1 VRILLVSGIFPPDIG
16 GPATHVVDLRDEFL
30 RRDHA
35 VTVLTLWDGAA
46 VDAGPELIR
55 FPRAWPWPARMAA
68 VTSWLVRNA
77 SRYDVVYATGLQPA
91 AVAGAKVSGRPVVV
105 KIVGDFAW
113 ERGRR
118 LGLTAADFDAFQVGR
133 DRRDVRVRAM
143 RWVQNATLR
152 SADEISAPSETLRA
166 TIEGWLGGP
175 APVEVIPN
183 GVRPPPRGTRRS
195 AAAPFVYVG
204 RLVAHKRVD
213 RIVEAVAMVKG
224 ARLEVIGEGP
234 EADRLVDLVGALEVE
249 DRVALRGAMG
259 HDDVIGALSRA
270 AALVLASDYE
280 GLPHVVLE
288 ALACGTPVVSPP
300 VGGLPEVVTE
310 GKNGLLLSDA
320 SVRSLAAGIRRIRE
334 DRGLATKLRAGAR
347 EAGKAW
353 RIERTADGVEALLH
367 RAIAGRPKAVFVGKT
382 RVAPP
387 PADLGA
393 KLRAMT
399 RHVRTSLVGIGRP
412 GVRSVG
418 VARTYALPVVRPK
431 ALESAL
437 FYALAP
443 PLAVGLATGRGR
455 AGERRRTAVV
465 CQSPYEAVGAV
476 ALARALPRGLRPRV
490 VVELHGDW
498 RSASRLYGGAGRERF
513 AALADDLAT
522 SALRRAD
529 RVRVIGSFTEELA
542 RRTGFDGPIDR
553 FPTFSEYDL
562 FLDEPPTGPPET
574 DSVLFVGALERVKG
588 VDVLLDAWQLVRDRR
603 PGARLVIVGKGSM
616 EAEVRRRAARDP
628 DIEMVGPVPREA
640 LRDLLDAATLVV
652 LPSRSEGLG
661 RVVLEASA
669 RSRPVVASRVGGIPE
684 LVEDGETGVLVRPED
699 ATALAA
705 AVLRILDDPAT
716 AKAMG
721 ERGRRRALSLDPA
734 GAFDAG
740 IERLARWI
748 AEP

>member
-1 VRILLVSGIFPPDIG
+1 VRIVLVSGIYPPDIG
-16 GPATHVVDLRDEFL
+16 GPATHVVDLRDELL
-30 RRDHA
+30 RRDHS
-35 VTVLTLWDGAA
+35 VTILTAWDGPA
-46 VDAGPELIR
+46 VDLGPELIR
-55 FPRAWPWPARMAA
+55 FPRVWPWPARMAA
-68 VTSWLVRNA
+68 VTTWLVRHA
-77 SRYDVVYATGLQPA
+77 SRYDVVYATGLQAA
-91 AVAGAKVSGRPVVV
+91 AVAGAKVAGRPVVV
-105 KIVGDFAW
+105 KIVGDLAW

-118 LGLTAADFDAFQVGR
+118 LGLTAADFDAFQAGR
-133 DRRDVRVRAM
+133 DRGDVRVRAM
-143 RWVQNATLR
+143 RWLQNAALR
-152 SADEISAPSETLRA
+152 GADEITAPSETLRA

-175 APVEVIPN
+175 VPVEIIPN
-183 GVRPPPRGTRRS
+183 GVRPPPRGVRRS

-213 RIVEAVAMVKG
+213 RIVEAVATVEG
-224 ARLEVIGEGP
+224 ARLEIIGEGP
-234 EADRLVDLVGALEVE
+234 EADRLTDLAGALEVE
-249 DRVALRGAMG
+249 DRVALRGAVG
-259 HDDVIGALSRA
+259 HDDVIGTLSRA

-300 VGGLPEVVTE
+300 VGGVPEVVTD

-320 SVRSLAAGIRRIRE
+320 SVGSLAAGVRRLRE
-334 DRGLATKLRAGAR
+334 DRGLAMKLRAGAR

-353 RIERTADGVEALLH
+353 RIERSADGVEALLH
-367 RAIAGRPKAVFVGKT
+367 RAIAGRPGAVFVGKT

-393 KLRAMT
+393 KLRVMT
-399 RHVRTSLVGIGRP
+399 RHVRTSLVGIGPP

-418 VARTYALPVVRPK
+418 VARTYALPTIRPK
-431 ALESAL
+431 ALESVL
-437 FYALAP
+437 FYSLAP
-443 PLAVGLATGRGR
+443 PLAVGLA
-455 AGERRRTAVV
+455 AGRRRTAVV

-476 ALARALPRGLRPRV
+476 ALARALPRVVRPRV

-513 AALADDLAT
+513 AAFADDLAT

-529 RVRVIGSFTEELA
+529 RVRVIGAFTEELA
-542 RRTGFDGPIDR
+542 RRVGFDGPIDR

-562 FLDEPPTGPPET
+562 FLDEPSTGPPET
-574 DSVLFVGALERVKG
+574 ASVLFVGALERVKG

-603 PGARLVIVGKGSM
+603 SGVRLVIVGKGSM
-616 EAEVRRRAARDP
+616 EAEVRRRAAGDP
-628 DIEMVGPVPREA
+628 DIEMVGLVPREA

-684 LVEDGETGVLVRPED
+684 LVEDGETGLLVQPED
-699 ATALAA
+699 PAALAA
-705 AVLRILDDPAT
+705 AVLRILDDPA
-716 AKAMG
+716 AAAEMG
-721 ERGRRRALSLDPA
+721 RRGRELAARIDPA
-734 GAFDAG
+734 RSFESG
-740 IERLARWI
+740 IERLGRWI
-748 AEP
+748 SAP